1 MAERICSLE
10 KAKDLEAFENLNW
23 DELLD
28 FKIVPQYIPKKYN
41 IKDFKEYKKKYINYM
56 EENNKNEGCTLFSSY
71 EDDDD
76 VPYDENWADVF

>member
-1 MAERICSLE
+1 
-10 KAKDLEAFENLNW
+10 
-23 DELLD
+23 
-28 FKIVPQYIPKKYN
+28 
-41 IKDFKEYKKKYINYM
+41 M